1 MEIEKLRLQ
10 EEEIEQTRKQFEGI
24 VHEKNLQVIQFQE
37 ERKRVE
43 IDYRRNI
50 ELDDEYKRNI
60 EKGKE
65 IIVTL
70 NEEIAGL
77 VEKVEKIQSEIEE
90 YLKSKIQFEEKMNTL
105 KADQAD
111 CKNKV
116 FEEEKSLKEMRAENE
131 KRTNDIFALEIKKT
145 NLEQEEKRLVE
156 LLGDDSGG
164 ISEEDKLSET
174 DVEIKKKRIEDLNNK
189 LDDIGQIN
197 FAAID
202 EYNEEKER
210 YDNLFSQRDDIIEA
224 EKTLMETINKINKT
238 AREKF
243 VQTFEKIRNNL
254 KDIYGHFFEKG
265 EADLLLTDSPD
276 PLESKIMIV
285 SKPGGKKLQSISLL
299 SAGEKALTAIALLL
313 AIYKVKPSPFCVLD
327 EIDAPLDDANIERF
341 LNVLELFSKDT
352 QFIVVTHNKKTMQA
366 SKYIYGITM
375 EEDGVSKVVSTK
387 FN

>member
-1 MEIEKLRLQ
+1 MK
-10 EEEIEQTRKQFEGI
+10 
-24 VHEKNLQVIQFQE
+24 
-37 ERKRVE
+37 
-43 IDYRRNI
+43 
-50 ELDDEYKRNI
+50 YKRNI

-156 LLGDDSGG
+156 LLGDDSDG

-276 PLESKIMIV
+276 PLESKVMIV